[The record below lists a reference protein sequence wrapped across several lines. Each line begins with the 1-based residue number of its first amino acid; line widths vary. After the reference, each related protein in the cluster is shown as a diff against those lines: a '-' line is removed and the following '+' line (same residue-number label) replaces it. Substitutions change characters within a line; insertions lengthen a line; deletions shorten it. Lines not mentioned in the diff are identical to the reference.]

1 MFKTVLNSW
10 SLFFG
15 LSFIMMANGLQGTLI
30 GINAVEYDF
39 NIIATGLIFT
49 GYFLGYLTG
58 SMSMPNFISS
68 VGHIRVFA
76 AFASLASIAI
86 LLHWLFVNPFAW
98 AIIRLITGFSMAG
111 IYVVCE
117 SWLNDRAD
125 NDTRGR
131 LLSFYFLILFISQGI
146 GFFLINVSP
155 TLDAHLYVL
164 ASVLISIGLVP
175 ILMTKKPAP
184 DFNLPKRTS
193 LKDVYQKSPLAFIS
207 GLSMGII
214 FGATFGLLAVFA
226 AKINLTIFEIS
237 ILVCANNLAG
247 GLSQYPFGW
256 LSDRM
261 DRRHLI
267 TYLYIASLIAVIL
280 IFVLGQFSFWLL
292 VTFVSLHAALAFP
305 IYTISI
311 AHMND
316 FMEKEEMV
324 SASATIS
331 VINGIGA
338 SFGPLL
344 ASVFMFVMGSYGF
357 IIFFIIFYAALI
369 PFCLYRVKLG
379 RDIEFVDENRP
390 TILVPRTVS
399 AMGVQMATEE
409 SIMRSEEDDS

>member
-125 NDTRGR
+125 NETRGR
-131 LLSFYFLILFISQGI
+131 LLSFYFLIMFISQGV
-146 GFFLINVSP
+146 GFLLINVSP
-155 TLDAHLYVL
+155 TLDANLYVL

-207 GLSMGII
+207 SFSMGII
-214 FGATFGLLAVFA
+214 FGACGLLAVFSA
-226 AKINLTIFEIS
+226 QINLTIFEIS

-256 LSDRM
+256 LSDRI

-267 TYLYIASLIAVIL
+267 TYLYVASLIAVIL

-292 VTFVSLHAALAFP
+292 VTFFSLHAALAYP
-305 IYTISI
+305 IYTVSI

-316 FMEKEEMV
+316 FMEKEEIV

-331 VINGIGA
+331 VINCIGA

-379 RDIEFVDENRP
+379 RDIEFVD
-390 TILVPRTVS
+390 
-399 AMGVQMATEE
+399 
-409 SIMRSEEDDS
+409 

>member
-10 SLFFG
+10 YLFFG

-125 NDTRGR
+125 NETRGR
-131 LLSFYFLILFISQGI
+131 LLSFYFLIMFISQGV
-146 GFFLINVSP
+146 GFLLINVSP

-207 GLSMGII
+207 SFSMGII
-214 FGATFGLLAVFA
+214 FGACGLLAVFSA
-226 AKINLTIFEIS
+226 QINLTIFEIS

-256 LSDRM
+256 LSDRI

-267 TYLYIASLIAVIL
+267 TYLYVASLIAVIL

-292 VTFVSLHAALAFP
+292 VTFFSLHAALAYP
-305 IYTISI
+305 IYTVSI

-379 RDIEFVDENRP
+379 RNIKFIDENRP
-390 TILVPRTVS
+390 TIIVQRTVS

-409 SIMRSEEDDS
+409 SIMRSEKDDS

>member
-164 ASVLISIGLVP
+164 ASISL
-175 ILMTKKPAP
+175 
-184 DFNLPKRTS
+184 
-193 LKDVYQKSPLAFIS
+193 
-207 GLSMGII
+207 
-214 FGATFGLLAVFA
+214 
-226 AKINLTIFEIS
+226 
-237 ILVCANNLAG
+237 
-247 GLSQYPFGW
+247 
-256 LSDRM
+256 
-261 DRRHLI
+261 
-267 TYLYIASLIAVIL
+267 
-280 IFVLGQFSFWLL
+280 
-292 VTFVSLHAALAFP
+292 
-305 IYTISI
+305 
-311 AHMND
+311 
-316 FMEKEEMV
+316 
-324 SASATIS
+324 
-331 VINGIGA
+331 
-338 SFGPLL
+338 
-344 ASVFMFVMGSYGF
+344 
-357 IIFFIIFYAALI
+357 
-369 PFCLYRVKLG
+369 
-379 RDIEFVDENRP
+379 
-390 TILVPRTVS
+390 
-399 AMGVQMATEE
+399 
-409 SIMRSEEDDS
+409 